1 MAQTNMISDNMN
13 DMTNGDAL
21 NYKSKNVSL
30 IAGIVIFAL
39 VFIFFSIQAQGF
51 LTRINLV
58 KNLLM
63 PACIATVISLG
74 MTTVMVAGGID
85 LSISSIA
92 GLAGLASAAV
102 SAVFDVSFL
111 PMFLAAL
118 LVGSLIGALN
128 GALVAYGGI
137 SPFVVTLSV
146 VFLAGGLQYLIS
158 LGAVSGTYLMLPRD
172 ITKLGSEPW
181 FVIGLAVLF
190 AVLLYIFLDRTI
202 FGRYTRA
209 VGKNIEAARF
219 SGIPVRFYYWLTFV
233 ICGAYCAVGG
243 IMLTFAEGMAR
254 VGSGESYLIDAFL
267 LPILGNTIFG
277 KFSVE
282 GTIFGAL
289 FMYMII
295 NGLFILGTPP
305 EFIRIIKGGL
315 LLAIILVSGVQK
327 IISREGN

>member
-1 MAQTNMISDNMN
+1 MTEHVISAESTSGKKLRLEGSN
-13 DMTNGDAL
+13 L
-21 NYKSKNVSL
+21 N
-30 IAGIVIFAL
+30 IAAGLLVFLA
-39 VFIFFSIQAQGF
+39 VFIFFSIQAPGF

-63 PACIATVISLG
+63 PACIAAVISLG
-74 MTTVMVAGGID
+74 MTIVMAAGGVD

-92 GLAGLASAAV
+92 GLAGLTSAAISV
-102 SAVFDVSFL
+102 VFDVGFL

-118 LVGSLIGALN
+118 LIGALIGALN

-146 VFLAGGLQYLIS
+146 VFLAQGLQYLIA

-172 ITKLGSEPW
+172 ITRLGSQPY
-181 FVIGLAVLF
+181 FVIGISALCV
-190 AVLLYIFLDRTI
+190 VLLYIFLDRTVY
-202 FGRYTRA
+202 GRYTRA
-209 VGKNIEAARF
+209 VGTNLEAARF
-219 SGIPVRFYYWLTFV
+219 SGIRVRFYYWLSFV
-233 ICGAYCAVGG
+233 ICGALCAVGG
-243 IMLTFAEGMAR
+243 ILLTFSEGMSR
-254 VGSGESYLIDAFL
+254 VGSGESFLVDAFL

-305 EFIRIIKGGL
+305 EYIRIIKGGL
-315 LLAIILVSGVQK
+315 LLAIILVSGIQK
-327 IISREGN
+327 IRSGDEA

>member
-1 MAQTNMISDNMN
+1 MTQTNRIMDTLQ
-13 DMTNGDAL
+13 DTNKEVFSL
-21 NYKSKNVSL
+21 KSKNISL
-30 IAGIVIFAL
+30 IAGIVVFAL

-51 LTRINLV
+51 FTRVNLI

-92 GLAGLASAAV
+92 GLAGLAAAAV
-102 SAVFDVSFL
+102 SVVFDLPFL
-111 PMFLAAL
+111 PMLFAAI
-118 LVGSLIGALN
+118 LVGALIGALN
-128 GALVAYGGI
+128 GALVSYGGI

-146 VFLAGGLQYLIS
+146 VFLAQGLQYLIALS
-158 LGAVSGTYLMLPRD
+158 VTSGTYLMLPRE
-172 ITKLGSEPW
+172 ITNLGSKPW
-181 FVIGLAVLF
+181 FVIGLTAIF
-190 AVLLYIFLDRTI
+190 ALLLYVFLDRTI

-209 VGKNIEAARF
+209 VGENIEAARF
-219 SGIPVRFYYWLTFV
+219 SGIPVRLYYWLTFV

-243 IMLTFAEGMAR
+243 IMLTFSEGMAR

-277 KFSVE
+277 RFSVE
-282 GTIFGAL
+282 GTVFGAL

-327 IISREGN
+327 IISQEGN